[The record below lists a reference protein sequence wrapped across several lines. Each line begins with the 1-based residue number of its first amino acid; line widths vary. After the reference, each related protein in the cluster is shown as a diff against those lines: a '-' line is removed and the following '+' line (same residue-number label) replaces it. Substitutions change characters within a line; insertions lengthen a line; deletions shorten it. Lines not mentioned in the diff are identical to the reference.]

1 MNQFIKFIYTSKAP
15 FINPLNHNHMPLTVS
30 FLFHPHFPSSFSSIL
45 HPPFSSKCYPFYK
58 TPRTFT
64 LASIFFKIVTDEI
77 PGQPNPGFTKQR
89 EDRTSPYFAQN
100 ASLVKL
106 DDRFYDD
113 PSKRQEK
120 SLKYSE
126 LNIQPSFRY
135 LIDLMHLDP
144 GF

>member
-1 MNQFIKFIYTSKAP
+1 M
-15 FINPLNHNHMPLTVS
+15 
-30 FLFHPHFPSSFSSIL
+30 
-45 HPPFSSKCYPFYK
+45 
-58 TPRTFT
+58 
-64 LASIFFKIVTDEI
+64 ASIFFKIVTDEI

-100 ASLVKL
+100 PIVKL
-106 DDRFYDD
+106 DDTFYDD

-135 LIDLMHLDP
+135 LIDLMHRAGSWILRILIVKGTFGDKFRVFISSVISFTCKVLIANSNSFVK
-144 GF
+144 G